1 MKKIIMATALVGLLN
16 TTVYALEVSTQQ
28 STTIPQSKRTK
39 VELIE
44 AKIQKYRRYLQQLP
58 VDIRETLVELGEYRD
73 KGNDAESMTRNLLKT
88 LNDCATNELDEMAA
102 EACSDIT
109 QDSVSDTIKK
119 YKLEIKDMI
128 KMVDAKL
135 VKLRKNKKNT
145 PIIEGAIKALED
157 SRDIL
162 KGKK

>member
-1 MKKIIMATALVGLLN
+1 MRKVILVATLIGVCNMTL
-16 TTVYALEVSTQQ
+16 YAIELPTRQPSVS
-28 STTIPQSKRTK
+28 QSKRTK

-58 VDIRETLVELGEYRD
+58 VEIKETLVELGEYRD
-73 KGNDAESMTRNLLKT
+73 KGNDAESMTKNLLKT
-88 LNDCATNELDEMAA
+88 LNDCATNELDDVAA

-109 QDSVSDTIKK
+109 QDSVSGTIKK

-128 KMVDAKL
+128 EMVDRKL
-135 VKLRKNKKNT
+135 AQLRKRKKNT
-145 PIIEGAIKALED
+145 PIIERAIKALED